1 MAHAL
6 RILIPAGY
14 VTGRGNERESIY
26 KEDKDRSTFIEKLQD
41 SLEIY

>member
-6 RILIPAGY
+6 GIQIPGGY